1 MPNIN
6 QFLLWVKR
14 TSKLPFDYVDV
25 VKVQILNS
33 NDPEQWLDVDPRS
46 RGISKTKMT
55 VDAGVPDFRD
65 MLVENLVRRPGKVH
79 DGKMNIIINIE

>member
-14 TSKLPFDYVDV
+14 TSKLAFDFVDV

-33 NDPEQWLDVDPRS
+33 NDPEQWLDVDPGS
-46 RGISKTKMT
+46 GGINKTKST
-55 VDAGVPDFRD
+55 VEVDVPDFREL
-65 MLVENLVRRPGKVH
+65 LVENLVRRPGKVH
-79 DGKMNIIINIE
+79 DGKINITVNIE